1 MCFHPPKVPKHRLL
15 NDKDYSNPLFQQ
27 RRRNSPLVRW
37 CLFILTCIFTFIFLA
52 ESTRAATPAQI
63 ESSAITKDDSPLDSK
78 AGQLFIQSD
87 DGASNPALHL
97 GSKVSFVVSG
107 MVLHTTFS
115 QTFRNPSND
124 QWVEGIYVF
133 PMPEKAAIS
142 HMDMRIGER
151 VIVGEIK
158 EKELAKKQYQKAKAA
173 GKRVALVEQ
182 ERPNLFT
189 QNVANIGPG
198 EEVTITL
205 KYQDTVAF
213 DAGRFSFRFPMT
225 ITPRFMP
232 SAHAWMNGDLLP
244 KPSDD
249 AETRGTQISQKVE
262 TELQTATQMV
272 LDNSR
277 PWGWSAPTSLVPD
290 AHRISPPQL
299 DSKTAKKAL
308 THNIQLS
315 IVLDAGLPLK
325 NISSPYHDLVIEK
338 KREQHFIGTREN
350 HIPMDRDFELQWQPV
365 AQSVPSAA
373 AFTEMLTRD
382 QIGGDEQATNLTVE
396 ENYALLMLL
405 PPQQTHST
413 QLARDVIYIIDT
425 SGSMGGTSIRQ
436 AKQSLNLALKR
447 LNKGDR
453 FNVIEFNSNH
463 RNLFGTSQDVNQ
475 SSRAQALKFVDSLN
489 AGGGTNMAPALD
501 AALSAH
507 HTETHLRQIVF
518 ITDGSVGNESQL
530 FELIYQKLGQ
540 ARLFTV
546 AIGSAPN
553 SFFMRKA
560 AQFGRGTFTHIG
572 DSQEVSDK
580 MSKLFSKLESPVLR
594 NLSIQWPDSANV
606 EVWPK
611 KLPDLYRGEPL
622 LIKAKLGEFGQSKTV
637 TVKGDQGGKPWEQV
651 IKLQKPEIDTVTHT
665 GISKLWARE
674 KISALLDEKTR
685 GADESAIKPKVLQVA
700 LQHQLMSPYT
710 SFIAEDKTPARP
722 LEKNLESQLVPNQ
735 IPHGQKQLVYPK
747 TATSAPLNIALGFV
761 ALIMLLIQRAS
772 GRSKARAIS
781 E

>member
-27 RRRNSPLVRW
+27 RRRNSPLLRW

-52 ESTRAATPAQI
+52 ESTRAATPSEI
-63 ESSAITKDDSPLDSK
+63 ENSTITENDSPLDSK

-87 DGASNPALHL
+87 DGASSPALHL

-151 VIVGEIK
+151 VIIGEIK

-232 SAHAWMNGDLLP
+232 SAHEWMNGDLLP
-244 KPSDD
+244 KPSPD
-249 AETRGTQISQKVE
+249 AETLSTNNNPSVG
-262 TELQTATQMV
+262 TELQTTTQMV

-299 DSKTAKKAL
+299 DSKTAKKRL
-308 THNIQLS
+308 THNIHLS
-315 IVLDAGLPLK
+315 VVLDAGLPLK
-325 NISSPYHDLVIEK
+325 NISSPYHDLVVEK
-338 KREQHFIGTREN
+338 KSEQHFIATREN
-350 HIPMDRDFELQWQPV
+350 HVPMDRDFELQWQPV

-373 AFTEMLTRD
+373 AFTETLTSH
-382 QIGGDEQATNLTVE
+382 QAGDNNHTKNQTAE
-396 ENYALLMLL
+396 ENYALLMFL
-405 PPQQTHST
+405 PPQQTQSI

-425 SGSMGGTSIRQ
+425 SGSMGGISIRQ
-436 AKQSLNLALKR
+436 AKQSLALALKR

-463 RNLFGTSQDVNQ
+463 RSLFGSSQDINEA
-475 SSRAQALKFVDSLN
+475 SRRQALRFVDNLS

-501 AALSAH
+501 SALSANN
-507 HTETHLRQIVF
+507 TETHLRQIVF

-530 FELIYQKLGQ
+530 FELIHQKLGQ

-572 DSQEVSDK
+572 DSHEVSDK

-594 NLSIQWPDSANV
+594 NLSIQWPDPANV
-606 EVWPK
+606 EAWPK

-622 LIKAKLGEFGQSKTV
+622 LIKAKLGDFSQSQTV
-637 TVKGDQGGKPWEQV
+637 TVTGDLGGKPWKQV
-651 IKLQKPEIDTVTHT
+651 IKLQQPKLDAVTHP

-722 LEKNLESQLVPNQ
+722 LQKSLENQLVPNQ
-735 IPHGQKQLVYPK
+735 TPHGQKQLVYPK

-761 ALIMLLIQRAS
+761 ALIILLIQRVS
-772 GRSKARAIS
+772 SKPKAREIS